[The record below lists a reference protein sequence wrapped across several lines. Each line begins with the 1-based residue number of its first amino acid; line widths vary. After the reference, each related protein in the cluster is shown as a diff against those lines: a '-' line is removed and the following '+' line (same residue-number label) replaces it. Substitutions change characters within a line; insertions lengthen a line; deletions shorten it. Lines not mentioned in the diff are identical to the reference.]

1 MHVVW
6 SPLRILWCG
15 THRHSQFHWCCFPTS
30 LYNPLHN
37 LCRQKEKGNQ
47 ALCNFFFSNLVL
59 VFSKKT
65 SHVYLFFFLIQLKMG
80 ALLIGVLGLFA
91 LIVYVSSVFFDH
103 PIRMTLVGYL
113 SVASLI
119 SMFASPL
126 LVIVSLY
133 LSLQIS

>member
-1 MHVVW
+1 MWYGLPFVSYGVVLIVTVNSIGAVFQLAYITLFITYADKRKKVTKHCAIFSLVTLFW
-6 SPLRILWCG
+6 FFPRRPLMS
-15 THRHSQFHWCCFPTS
+15 T
-30 LYNPLHN
+30 
-37 LCRQKEKGNQ
+37 
-47 ALCNFFFSNLVL
+47 
-59 VFSKKT
+59 
-65 SHVYLFFFLIQLKMG
+65 FFFLLQLKMG